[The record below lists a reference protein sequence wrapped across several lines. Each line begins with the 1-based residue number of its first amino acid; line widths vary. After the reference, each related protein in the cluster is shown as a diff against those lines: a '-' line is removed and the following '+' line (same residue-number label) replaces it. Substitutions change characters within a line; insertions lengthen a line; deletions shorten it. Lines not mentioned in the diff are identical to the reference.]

1 MTKTFATAL
10 VAFTALAGAASAM
23 TAPSALESRLSSYP
37 VEIDVNSL
45 TKSERARVNLA
56 LSSGDS
62 PAEIIRRLQSIAK

>member
-1 MTKTFATAL
+1 MTKILATAL